1 MEYKFTECF
10 LGKAITLTDGKTE
23 LTVTLDV
30 GPRIIDLRVK
40 DGFNIMFED
49 VNDAVN
55 KDCSSYYG
63 ENAMWHIYGGHRLWL
78 SPEDITTYYPDCEKV
93 DFEIKEN
100 GAIFTPKAWR
110 KVDVQPSLA
119 VEFLLD
125 GKIKVTHSMTNVGQ
139 TRCLC
144 LWALTVMKAGGEM
157 TLPLSTEDTGLLA
170 NRNIVMWPYA
180 SFKDDR
186 FDLSDDK
193 AVLASSK
200 NISNA
205 FKFGAYKRDITA
217 QYILTENGQTIKF
230 TKSINGEDGADY
242 PDYCCNFESYCTNL
256 IHEIETLS
264 PIKTV
269 ETGGKIEHTEVWE
282 LKEIK

>member
-10 LGKAITLTDGKTE
+10 LGRALTLSDGKTE

-40 DGFNIMFED
+40 DGFNIMYED
-49 VNDAVN
+49 VDDAVN
-55 KDCSSYYG
+55 KDCSSFYG
-63 ENAMWHIYGGHRLWL
+63 ENATWHIYGGHRLWL

-100 GAIFTPKAWR
+100 GAVFTPKAWR

-119 VEFLLD
+119 VEFLPD
-125 GKIKVTHSMTNVGQ
+125 GKIKITHSMTNVGEP
-139 TRCLC
+139 RKLC

-170 NRNIVMWPYA
+170 NRNIVMWSYA
-180 SFKDDR
+180 SFNDSR
-186 FDLSDDK
+186 FKLSDDK
-193 AVLASSK
+193 AVLTSSK
-200 NISNA
+200 NIAPA
-205 FKFGAYKRDITA
+205 FKFGAYKRDLTA
-217 QYILTENGQTIKF
+217 QYTLTENGKTVKF
-230 TKSINGEDGADY
+230 TKSIYGEDGAEY
-242 PDYCCNFESYCTNL
+242 PDYSCNFESYCTNL

-264 PIKTV
+264 PIKRV
-269 ETGGKIEHTEVWE
+269 ETGEKIEHTEIWE
-282 LKEIK
+282 LK